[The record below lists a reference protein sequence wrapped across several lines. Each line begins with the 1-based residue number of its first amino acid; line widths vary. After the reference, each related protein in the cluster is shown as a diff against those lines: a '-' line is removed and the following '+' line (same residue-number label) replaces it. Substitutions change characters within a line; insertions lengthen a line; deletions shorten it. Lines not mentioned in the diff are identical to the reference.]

1 VDALV
6 WRLLCCC
13 RTTSHIRD
21 LGSRHQL
28 AGPTEER
35 KKERGAWFKSA
46 DLSLT
51 PRSICGAL
59 SVFFAF
65 ISIVFFFVFIS
76 IVVFFFFFFFISI
89 VFFFASKFPDL

>member
-1 VDALV
+1 M
-6 WRLLCCC
+6 RSSGNCCVVAG
-13 RTTSHIRD
+13 TTSHIRD

-35 KKERGAWFKSA
+35 TKEVLGLRLQISR
-46 DLSLT
+46 SLA
-51 PRSICGAL
+51 RSFCGAL

-65 ISIVFFFVFIS
+65 ISIIFFFVFIS
-76 IVVFFFFFFFISI
+76 TVFFFFFISI